1 MTSFDSLGL
10 EPSLLRVLAEVGYE
24 APTPI
29 QARSIPPLLDGQDL
43 LGIAQTGTGKTAAF
57 ALPLLQHLEPRKR
70 AKPKHPQALVLAPTR
85 ELTVQIHTELE
96 KLGASSSLRH
106 GLVIGGVKENPQI
119 RLLAKG
125 VDVLVATPGRLLDL
139 AANRHV
145 DLGNVSM
152 LVLDEADRLL
162 DMGFVRDV
170 RRIVAQTPDSRQSL
184 LFSATMPKEVRS
196 LAAEILT
203 DPERVDVS
211 PKQVTVAKIEQRVVH
226 VETAEKQAV
235 LESLLRD
242 SSVER
247 AIVFT
252 RTKHGASRVAKKL
265 VRAGIGAEAIHG
277 NKSQNARQRAL
288 QSFRD
293 GETWVLVATDIA
305 ARGLDIEGVSHV
317 MNFELPHEP
326 ESYVHRIGRTGR
338 AGAAGMAW
346 SLVAPDE
353 VKRLHAVERLTRERI
368 AVGTLPQGSAAP
380 RVNKPAAPA
389 PARPSAAATRTENA
403 GQDEP
408 KKAKRRS
415 RRRRKSDQPGKSQRL
430 ESVPKA
436 PSADKEPSAKK
447 ESSAKPSRRRRSR
460 SRRQAQ

>member
-57 ALPLLQHLEPRKR
+57 ALPLLQRLEPRKR

-389 PARPSAAATRTENA
+389 PARPSAAATGTENA
-403 GQDEP
+403 GQGEP